1 LRMELVD
8 NDFLNI
14 KLKQQNQLALISVEA
29 YKVS

>member
-1 LRMELVD
+1 MELVD